1 MEKRLLPIGSVVLL
15 NGGTKK
21 AMITGYCP
29 VAEDAPDKM
38 YDYRGCPFPEGIMI
52 SEGNALFN
60 HEEISEVV
68 HTGYENDE
76 SIDFIDRLEIAIE
89 NAK

>member
-1 MEKRLLPIGSVVLL
+1 
-15 NGGTKK
+15 
-21 AMITGYCP
+21 
-29 VAEDAPDKM
+29 M

-60 HEEISEVV
+60 HDEISEVI

-76 SIDFIDRLEIAIE
+76 AIDFIDRLEIAIE
-89 NAK
+89 KNK